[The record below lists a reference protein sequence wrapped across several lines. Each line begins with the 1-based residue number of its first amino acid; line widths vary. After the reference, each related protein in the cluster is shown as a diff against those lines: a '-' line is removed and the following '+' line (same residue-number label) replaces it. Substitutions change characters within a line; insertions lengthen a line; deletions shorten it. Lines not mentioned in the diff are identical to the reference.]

1 MIAIASNDKNLGY
14 LTSSFTMESNTSSS
28 SSPGNGDYKRQKY
41 VIIISH
47 NYYVVDIVFK
57 YLPLQQAFQK

>member
-28 SSPGNGDYKRQKY
+28 SSPGNGDYKQQKY